1 MTGTMERTLKY
12 IWEFF
17 EKNSDYERA
26 FGVDFEK
33 FTNENEVEIYVSIK

>member
-1 MTGTMERTLKY
+1 MIVTDLWEE

-26 FGVDFEK
+26 FEVDFEK

>member
-1 MTGTMERTLKY
+1 MGRDLGVLEN
-12 IWEFF
+12 
-17 EKNSDYERA
+17 NSEYERA